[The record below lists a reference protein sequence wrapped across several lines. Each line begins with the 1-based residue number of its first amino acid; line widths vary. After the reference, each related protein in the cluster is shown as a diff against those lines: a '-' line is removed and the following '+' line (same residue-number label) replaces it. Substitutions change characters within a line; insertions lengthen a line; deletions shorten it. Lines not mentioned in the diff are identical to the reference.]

1 MYSKYRIERIVT
13 AFIWA
18 YFFKFLYKYLMIPSD
33 KNSHTIQIPLI
44 DKIISILWDRDY
56 LQSNKKQKIIE
67 DVLSEMIE
75 SERGELRDFL
85 QMVLEI
91 LRHSTSL
98 DKVIDLIK

>member
-1 MYSKYRIERIVT
+1 
-13 AFIWA
+13 
-18 YFFKFLYKYLMIPSD
+18 MISSD
-33 KNSHTIQIPLI
+33 QNSQPIKNPLI
-44 DKIISILWDRDY
+44 DSIISILLDRDY
-56 LQSNKKQKIIE
+56 LQSNKKQKLVE